1 MILGVSPLAF
11 YDGIMFARRRLAS
24 PSFVIIV
31 ISCVRF
37 RLSLLNPLGAIV
49 FVFWEIRF
57 EGNSGENFLHRVG
70 ENQGFASC
78 LQFRLLFVF
87 VANKIMTYVVF
98 TERDIHI
105 YDGGLNLQPPTTSK
119 SETQL

>member
-1 MILGVSPLAF
+1 MRRPNMFIFCLVLLLAWRCFRANSPCVILGVSPLAF

-49 FVFWEIRF
+49 FVFPSGRF
-57 EGNSGENFLHRVG
+57 V
-70 ENQGFASC
+70 
-78 LQFRLLFVF
+78 
-87 VANKIMTYVVF
+87 
-98 TERDIHI
+98 
-105 YDGGLNLQPPTTSK
+105 SK
-119 SETQL
+119 AIPAKTFCTG

>member
-1 MILGVSPLAF
+1 MACATAWFDQAIHSQIPEELFSRHCVILGVSPLAF

-49 FVFWEIRF
+49 FVFPSGRF
-57 EGNSGENFLHRVG
+57 V
-70 ENQGFASC
+70 
-78 LQFRLLFVF
+78 
-87 VANKIMTYVVF
+87 
-98 TERDIHI
+98 
-105 YDGGLNLQPPTTSK
+105 SK
-119 SETQL
+119 AIPAKTFCTG